1 MESRVVDVS
10 YRNIA
15 KAERSC
21 RDTLIAK
28 IRVNRGLSVTKLF

>member
-15 KAERSC
+15 KAERS
-21 RDTLIAK
+21 RRETLIAK